1 MKLIYI
7 ILIVIFPKL
16 VSAQMLNTECLEFK
30 KESIVKLNEF
40 YTEIV
45 DFPDPNYVSQ
55 KELIAIVLPEYLTY
69 SSNKNKIEVSYV
81 KMSYQLNMERFK
93 TISFGPFQMQLRF
106 IKENLDKYPLDN
118 INAEVLKNYNNS
130 GYEYLIK
137 NIEQLNKLEIQW
149 EILRIFEYN
158 HFKNS
163 NNKNFNNAYINLIRK
178 YNSGGT
184 VKPGVNNYFTKINC
198 DLKTY
203 EIWCLEMSNW

>member
-1 MKLIYI
+1 MKSIYI
-7 ILIVIFPKL
+7 LLIIIPKL
-16 VSAQMLNTECLEFK
+16 FSAQMLNTECLEFK
-30 KESIVKLNEF
+30 KESIVKLYEF

-45 DFPDPNYVSQ
+45 DFPDPNYISK

-69 SSNKNKIEVSYV
+69 SYKKNKIEISYI

-106 IKENLDKYPLDN
+106 IKENLDKYLLNN

-137 NIEQLNKLEIQW
+137 NIEHLNKLEIQW
-149 EILRIFEYN
+149 EMLRIFEYN

-163 NNKNFNNAYINLIRK
+163 NNKNFNNAYINLIRI
-178 YNSGGT
+178 YNTGGT
-184 VKPGVNNYFTKINC
+184 AKPGINNYFTKINC
-198 DLKTY
+198 DLKSY
-203 EIWCLEMSNW
+203 ENWCSEMSKW